1 MYTGQ
6 LHPPTM
12 ARTRNAPPLALPKL
26 PFPDPK
32 PPLQLIHSLFDYV
45 ISYTC
50 GMERLTK
57 AEEQVMHVLWKLGP
71 AFAKDVLAAMPAP
84 RPAITTVSTI
94 IRILEEKGFVAHE
107 AFGRSHR
114 YHATISKEVYG
125 DRSVKK
131 LVKDYFGGSPSA
143 LISAFIEREQLDASD
158 LDEMLKLIKDHK
170 KKR

>member
-1 MYTGQ
+1 MYTGAT
-6 LHPPTM
+6 PPSDIGPH
-12 ARTRNAPPLALPKL
+12 RIGPPLALPKV
-26 PFPDPK
+26 PFPDQE

-57 AEEQVMHVLWKLGP
+57 AEEQVMQVLWRLGP
-71 AFAKDVLAAMPAP
+71 AFAKEVLAAMPAP

-114 YHATISKEVYG
+114 YHATISKQVYG

-143 LISAFIEREQLDASD
+143 LISAFIDREQLDASD